1 MPDVPTVDEA
11 GLPGFYTANWHALFA
26 PKGTPQPIL
35 DTLNAALVTA
45 LANPTTR
52 KRLQELGQEI
62 TPTEEQTP
70 AALTQLLKKDIATWW
85 PVIKDAGIK
94 NE

>member
-1 MPDVPTVDEA
+1 
-11 GLPGFYTANWHALFA
+11 LFA

-45 LANPTTR
+45 LANPNTR

-62 TPTEEQTP
+62 MPKEQQTPT
-70 AALTQLLKKDIATWW
+70 ALTQLLKNDIATWW
-85 PVIKDAGIK
+85 PVVKDAGIK